1 MIEIIYKD
9 ENAVTEEKRECTL
22 PKNIRQVGEQHGGI
36 RIYLEDF
43 AYTYL
48 MKTASVNPEK
58 GKLCL
63 LLGGEKEKDGQPV
76 LFIRSAFWLDQME
89 VDGEHIQLGDS
100 EWSAAA
106 GIMEKNFPDQEIL
119 GWSLMLGGCGLEPS
133 SLITKTHLNHFSG
146 ANRVFFFVDQTE
158 KEEAF
163 FLYDNNALT
172 RQGGYYIYYAENKAM
187 QEYMIAHNPLMEGRV
202 GEPADRAVQDF
213 RKAVERRQNSP
224 VKLVGQIV
232 RVAAA
237 ACFVFAVAAAVRYM
251 GRNSD
256 RRTAQTVISQTKE
269 TGTGFEASEQL
280 YSRLALPSQ
289 TVETVGDG
297 AAGQSAAAGSGTD
310 TSEAPAAAGRETAP
324 ASTGAAASG
333 GVPAGAEDGGAAA
346 DAPGD
351 TGSFDSAAANTGISG
366 SAEDPNTAAGASG
379 REEQP
384 DTAEAN
390 AGAADREAPNDT
402 AADPSDSEKTPDT
415 AEADAGSTAA
425 ASGTGA
431 YAAYRVQ
438 KGDTITSIVSRYY
451 GNLAKI
457 GEICTLN
464 HLESEDLIYEGQVIL
479 LP

>member
-9 ENAVTEEKRECTL
+9 ENVGTEEKSECTL

-63 LLGGEKEKDGQPV
+63 LLGSEKEKEGQPV

-89 VDGEHIQLGDS
+89 VDGEHIQLRDA

-106 GIMEKNFPDQEIL
+106 GVMEKNFPDQEIL

-133 SLITKTHLNHFSG
+133 PLMTKTHLNHFSG
-146 ANRVFFFVDQTE
+146 VNRVLFLVDPAE

-163 FLYDNNALT
+163 FLYDNNALA
-172 RQGGYYIYYAENKAM
+172 RQGGYYIYYEENRAM

-213 RKAVERRQNSP
+213 RKAVERRQHSS

-237 ACFVFAVAAAVRYM
+237 ACFVFAVAAAVRYVS
-251 GRNSD
+251 RTPD
-256 RRTAQTVISQTKE
+256 RRAAQTAVSQAKE
-269 TGTGFEASEQL
+269 TGTGFETGERL
-280 YSRLALPSQ
+280 YSQPGLSSRTEETPGNEVSDSASAVNGYSVEGSEKQEQEDPAAAPASAEAADSGGKPAEAEGETAMEN
-289 TVETVGDG
+289 TVETRADN
-297 AAGQSAAAGSGTD
+297 
-310 TSEAPAAAGRETAP
+310 TAK
-324 ASTGAAASG
+324 ANA
-333 GVPAGAEDGGAAA
+333 AAA
-346 DAPGD
+346 DTEVPGATQSDMGTSDDDQASESANAD
-351 TGSFDSAAANTGISG
+351 TGD
-366 SAEDPNTAAGASG
+366 
-379 REEQP
+379 
-384 DTAEAN
+384 
-390 AGAADREAPNDT
+390 
-402 AADPSDSEKTPDT
+402 
-415 AEADAGSTAA
+415 TAA
-425 ASGTGA
+425 ASGQGA

-438 KGDTITSIVSRYY
+438 KGDTITSIVKRYY
-451 GNLAKI
+451 GSLAKI
-457 GEICTLN
+457 GELCALN